1 MRIVRYATEGIE
13 TIDSPDWPVLMAQ
26 TDGVLWVDMTGPDA
40 EDVRV
45 MQEVFH
51 FHPLAIED
59 TQNERQRPKV
69 EEYKEHLF
77 IILNPV
83 NPFTDELTFRELNVF
98 ATHNAIVSVHAA
110 DEPVVEQ
117 VRQRCA
123 SKLEVDQKITVGF
136 LIYALTDAVVDLYFP
151 VLDQIGDEI
160 EDISEAIIARPRH
173 DELNRVFRLKR
184 ALAEM
189 WRVAG
194 QQRDMFNV
202 FTRLELQY
210 IGEEIARYYMRDIYD
225 HLLRISDTISTFRD
239 TVSGAVDIY
248 LSAVS
253 NGEYRGAAPDR
264 HTIGIGVLTVI
275 SCFSA

>member
-1 MRIVRYATEGIE
+1 MRIVRYGTEGIE

-123 SKLEVDQKITVGF
+123 SKLEVDQYIMVGF
-136 LIYALTDAVVDLYFP
+136 LI
-151 VLDQIGDEI
+151 
-160 EDISEAIIARPRH
+160 
-173 DELNRVFRLKR
+173 
-184 ALAEM
+184 
-189 WRVAG
+189 
-194 QQRDMFNV
+194 
-202 FTRLELQY
+202 
-210 IGEEIARYYMRDIYD
+210 
-225 HLLRISDTISTFRD
+225 
-239 TVSGAVDIY
+239 
-248 LSAVS
+248 
-253 NGEYRGAAPDR
+253 
-264 HTIGIGVLTVI
+264 
-275 SCFSA
+275 